1 MKEESRLLT
10 ELMLNAEIFCSRV
23 EALLDVPLL
32 DRPLSETNKEKTA
45 GGELAL
51 KISQCRGALS
61 QLQEFYDE
69 DKLDITHKPTIAFF
83 RHLMIS
89 LMWVSFY
96 GKGSIDFR
104 LFRKMVQIESGFTFL
119 LIKQL
124 SREPEK

>member
-1 MKEESRLLT
+1 MKEETRLLT

-23 EALLDVPLL
+23 QVLLDAPLL
-32 DRPLSETNKEKTA
+32 DSPSDEAAAEKTA
-45 GGELAL
+45 EGELAL
-51 KISQCRGALS
+51 KISQCRGAVS

-69 DKLDITHKPTIAFF
+69 DKLDITHKPTIAVF

-96 GKGSIDFR
+96 GKKSIDFK